1 MDGDRHAANEF
12 IPLVYDELRRIARLR
27 RANLSTWQSP
37 GTTSL
42 VHELYVNLAGQR
54 GLEIRDRM
62 QFLYLASVA
71 IRNLVVDHARH
82 ASRQKRGGNGVA
94 APLDDP
100 AGPDSNTEQV
110 LAIDES
116 LNRLALEDARL
127 CQIVECR
134 FFGGLTVEE
143 TAEALGISA
152 SSVKR
157 GWDTARAWLY
167 TQLRSGL

>member
-1 MDGDRHAANEF
+1 M
-12 IPLVYDELRRIARLR
+12 PLVYDELRRIARLR
-27 RANLSTWQSP
+27 RANMSTWQGP

-42 VHELYVNLAGQR
+42 VHELYVHLAEQR

-71 IRNLVVDHARH
+71 IRNLVVDHARY
-82 ASRQKRGGNGVA
+82 ASRQKRGGAGGTE
-94 APLDDP
+94 PLEDP
-100 AGPDSNTEQV
+100 AGPDGHADRV

-116 LNRLALEDARL
+116 LDRLAAEDARL

-143 TAEALGISA
+143 TAEALDISA

-167 TQLRSGL
+167 TQLRSNI